1 MADLVVVGSYNAAL
15 TVQSDRLP
23 VPGETVVGGRLEQ
36 GPGGKGANQAIGAR
50 RLGTDVLF
58 VTRLGADT
66 FGDQARAVLLAEGL
80 PERGISTDDRTPTG
94 VALILVD
101 ADGQNAISVAP
112 GANLGLRAA
121 DVIGDFGA
129 DLRSS
134 AYLLMQLECP
144 AELAIG
150 LAALARDAGPR
161 TVLNPAP
168 ARPLPPDALATFDI
182 ITPNEGELAT
192 LAASLG
198 LADAATEVL
207 AGQLVDRG
215 VPDVVVTLGESG
227 ALWASAAGIRHFPA
241 YPVRAVD
248 TTGAGD
254 AFNAG
259 LVAALVRGEPMES
272 AIDHGCRAGAFCVT
286 RTGVID
292 GLGYPSDLAMQG

>member
-1 MADLVVVGSYNAAL
+1 M
-15 TVQSDRLP
+15 
-23 VPGETVVGGRLEQ
+23 
-36 GPGGKGANQAIGAR
+36 
-50 RLGTDVLF
+50 
-58 VTRLGADT
+58 
-66 FGDQARAVLLAEGL
+66 
-80 PERGISTDDRTPTG
+80 
-94 VALILVD
+94 ALILVD

-121 DVIGDFGA
+121 DVIGDFGV

-144 AELAIG
+144 AELAVG

-168 ARPLPPDALATFDI
+168 ARPLPPGALATFDI

-215 VPDVVVTLGESG
+215 VPDVVVTLGENG
-227 ALWASAAGIRHFPA
+227 ALWASAAGIRRFPA
-241 YPVRAVD
+241 YPVSAVD

-272 AIDHGCRAGAFCVT
+272 AIDHGCRAGA
-286 RTGVID
+286 
-292 GLGYPSDLAMQG
+292 SA